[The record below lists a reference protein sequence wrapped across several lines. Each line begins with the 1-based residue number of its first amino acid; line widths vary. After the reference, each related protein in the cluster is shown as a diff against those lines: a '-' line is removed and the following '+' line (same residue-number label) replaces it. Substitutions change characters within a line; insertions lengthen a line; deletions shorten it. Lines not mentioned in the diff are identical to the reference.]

1 MIYII
6 GIGPGNDIDYLTLKA
21 YNLIKSVDIGIY
33 IGEMIGEEI
42 KTLFNNKE
50 LITGRNLDKTKV
62 KSIIEN
68 AYQSN
73 KKIALLMPGDTAIYS
88 GQFNEQ
94 FTVNEYIKL
103 FDKQNYKYEIIPGI
117 SSMNA
122 LCAKS
127 KIDLTAFTNN
137 QNIFT
142 TSIERLKD
150 TKQFKQEKFEKILST
165 KPNIIFYQ
173 SFRDWEFIKDLIAD
187 NYEPNTRIIFAYK
200 ISWQDEII
208 IETTL
213 KNAEK
218 EIKGK
223 ELNKHTIIL
232 ILPNK

>member
-6 GIGPGNDIDYLTLKA
+6 GIGPGNDIDYLTLRA
-21 YNLIKSVDIGIY
+21 YKTIKSVDIGIY

-42 KTLFNNKE
+42 KVLFNNKN
-50 LITGRNLDKTKV
+50 LQTGRNIDKTKV

-68 AYQSN
+68 AYKEN
-73 KKIALLMPGDTAIYS
+73 KKVALLMPGDTSVYS
-88 GQFNEQ
+88 GQFDEQ
-94 FTVNEYIKL
+94 FTVNEYIDF
-103 FDKQNYKYEIIPGI
+103 FDKNNYKYEIIPGI

-122 LCAKS
+122 LCAKAN
-127 KIDLTAFTNN
+127 IDLTAFANS

-142 TSIERLKD
+142 TSTERLKD
-150 TKQFKQEKFEKILST
+150 TKQFKQEEIRKILST

-173 SFRDWEFIKDLIAD
+173 SFRDWKFIKKLLTE
-187 NYEPNTRIIFAYK
+187 NYKPNTKIIFAYK

-208 IETTL
+208 IETSL
-213 KNAEK
+213 ENVEK
-218 EIKGK
+218 DIKGK

>member
-21 YNLIKSVDIGIY
+21 YKIIKSIDIGIY

-42 KTLFNNKE
+42 KALFENKE
-50 LITGRNLDKTKV
+50 LQTGRDLNKTKV
-62 KSIIEN
+62 KSIIDN
-68 AYQSN
+68 TYQN
-73 KKIALLMPGDTAIYS
+73 GKKLALLMPGDTAIYS

-94 FTVNEYIKL
+94 FTVNEYINL
-103 FDKQNYKYEIIPGI
+103 FDKHNYKYEIIPGI

-122 LCAKS
+122 LCAKT

-173 SFRDWEFIKDLIAD
+173 SFRDWEFIKELLTE

-208 IETTL
+208 IETSL
-213 KNAEK
+213 ENVEK
-218 EIKGK
+218 DIKGK